1 MAGLCAPLSTLRQ
14 YPRGYLRMTRGR
26 CGSLLLHRDGLAP
39 STPCRSPGALRSSP
53 IKGHRQTGQSLI
65 AAVFFGLALC
75 GPVISTAAA
84 RSRWLLSAVQSR
96 RNRGSAADSHPA
108 DSPAMAVPETLCHP
122 FATAKI
128 VVWPGTC
135 SVRGGLII
143 AARSGD
149 ATLCACRRRG
159 ERTGNR
165 CDRDKGSKC
174 LLHSRPSCACLA
186 CGHATAAPPQD
197 TKKFPPLH
205 VNPPAG
211 HRIRSTECIDR
222 GWLRVAYLQSPD
234 VRCGSTIGIG
244 GASRLLPSHTTV
256 RTGPY
261 TAVREVT
268 LTRFDQ
274 MIRRVSA
281 GRSGS
286 FAAESD
292 SMSSPAACRA
302 SPVGADEK
310 SRLNWMFS
318 RLSLSRFMSYL
329 PLLSFGPSA
338 IVSGS
343 AYLLSPPFGMECLTS
358 LADDMAHYALC

>member
-39 STPCRSPGALRSSP
+39 STPCRSPGALRSTP

-75 GPVISTAAA
+75 GAVISTASA

-135 SVRGGLII
+135 SVRGGHMI
-143 AARSGD
+143 AARSCDACGD

-159 ERTGNR
+159 ERTSNR
-165 CDRDKGSKC
+165 CDRDEGSKC

-234 VRCGSTIGIG
+234 GRGRDEDFSSPPHRSRRALLTHRAPPSGQTLCDERFSHVHRPTRSHNSDRRGISARGGWLNLPRRDFHLLFFASFPGALRVGSNREELT
-244 GASRLLPSHTTV
+244 ASICFCALPS
-256 RTGPY
+256 
-261 TAVREVT
+261 
-268 LTRFDQ
+268 
-274 MIRRVSA
+274 
-281 GRSGS
+281 
-286 FAAESD
+286 
-292 SMSSPAACRA
+292 
-302 SPVGADEK
+302 
-310 SRLNWMFS
+310 NWD
-318 RLSLSRFMSYL
+318 
-329 PLLSFGPSA
+329 
-338 IVSGS
+338 V
-343 AYLLSPPFGMECLTS
+343 
-358 LADDMAHYALC
+358 